1 MKDCRCLTPA
11 GRRAEAEAASAGS
24 AGGAGHVPVS
34 HRNWSGRGGRGGRSA
49 GAGGRVCGKR
59 KPLVLKP
66 VMRTTGKHRA
76 GQGPRGHSAAQ
87 ERAHRVGRTEGP
99 VGSAARPRQDS
110 DRMGARAGRVA
121 TRPRAS
127 RVGFSTK
134 QNGRWPPT
142 SPLRFKP
149 HQARR
154 SPPPEPLARPEP
166 QHGPGQKALTR
177 RTPRACVLGT
187 RIPTPPGAPPIGR
200 LAGRAETGIF
210 ESLSGLG
217 REPRL

>member
-87 ERAHRVGRTEGP
+87 ERAHRVGRTEGRW
-99 VGSAARPRQDS
+99 AAQRGP
-110 DRMGARAGRVA
+110 DRTQTGWEHGLDAWRRDPGHPESVS
-121 TRPRAS
+121 P
-127 RVGFSTK
+127 TK

-142 SPLRFKP
+142 SPRRFKP

-177 RTPRACVLGT
+177 RTPRACVLRT